1 MLPKSPRWL
10 RENVHLEVPIEVASN
25 SSPILS
31 PPIERSAHISAYTMW
46 CFFGWS
52 TRRISTRKNYV
63 RKLPLTRQIV
73 VSENNYNQGEEPI
86 KARET
91 LDPALMVV
99 EPLGKALSA
108 SLKRSTGAT
117 QHSHVP
123 LDHHSRKACNRP
135 RACTAVPVAA
145 WRPIFRI
152 IHSGVEMWS

>member
-1 MLPKSPRWL
+1 M
-10 RENVHLEVPIEVASN
+10 
-25 SSPILS
+25 
-31 PPIERSAHISAYTMW
+31 
-46 CFFGWS
+46 
-52 TRRISTRKNYV
+52 
-63 RKLPLTRQIV
+63 
-73 VSENNYNQGEEPI
+73 

-91 LDPALMVV
+91 LDPAIMLV

-145 WRPIFRI
+145 WKPIFRTVPP
-152 IHSGVEMWS
+152 SVEMWRSVDNSEKVSLKQLRVLVRLTKEELK